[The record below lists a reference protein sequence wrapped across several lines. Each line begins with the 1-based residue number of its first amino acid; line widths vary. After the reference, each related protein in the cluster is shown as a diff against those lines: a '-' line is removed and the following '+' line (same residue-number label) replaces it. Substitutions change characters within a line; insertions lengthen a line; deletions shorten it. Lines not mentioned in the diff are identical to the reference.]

1 MTSFQ
6 DFLVQ
11 NECLNRNQRLKL
23 PKKAVEL
30 EKSRQ
35 RSLTS
40 FDLSSPRL
48 TCVGPDDL

>member
-6 DFLVQ
+6 VFLVQ

-23 PKKAVEL
+23 PQKALTSFVEL

-40 FDLSSPRL
+40 FDLS
-48 TCVGPDDL
+48 

>member
-6 DFLVQ
+6 VLLVQ

-30 EKSRQ
+30 EKI
-35 RSLTS
+35 
-40 FDLSSPRL
+40 
-48 TCVGPDDL
+48 GKGH